1 MKKFTSFPGLAAL
14 ALAFA
19 LAGLNAAAQPPGGG
33 GGGGR
38 GGFGGMMGDSTQR
51 TQMQVTA
58 LRESIGVT
66 NNDEWAVISPRLLKV
81 VQLKS
86 DQSMADISRM
96 IAPMMA
102 QFGGGMPAD
111 ANPFGATP
119 DAAADAL
126 KNAVDKKAPIAEVK
140 AALAKFRE
148 AKAQRQAEMTK
159 AQDDL
164 KAVLSVRQEAA
175 LVSAGYL
182 E

>member
-1 MKKFTSFPGLAAL
+1 MKKLTSFPGLAAL

-33 GGGGR
+33 R
-38 GGFGGMMGDSTQR
+38 GGFGGMMGDPAQRAQTQ
-51 TQMQVTA
+51 VDA
-58 LRESIGVT
+58 LRDSIGVT

-86 DQSMADISRM
+86 DQSMAEIARM
-96 IAPMMA
+96 MAPMMA
-102 QFGGGMPAD
+102 QFGGAMPAD
-111 ANPFGATP
+111 ANPFGVKP
-119 DAAADAL
+119 DAASDAL
-126 KNAVDKKAPIAEVK
+126 KNALDKKAPIAEVK

-148 AKAQRQAEMTK
+148 ARTQKQAEMTK

-175 LVSAGYL
+175 LVSSGYL